1 MNRQE
6 KMRAI
11 YSEIFREPAL
21 TASGRRSEHYQQI
34 LEENSLRYIELLQ
47 DLQELEDLFFIEGEV
62 EA

>member
-6 KMRAI
+6 RMRKI
-11 YSEIFREPAL
+11 YSEIFKEPAL
-21 TASGRRSEHYQQI
+21 TASGKRSEHYQQI

-47 DLQELEDLFFIEGEV
+47 DLQELENIYFNEGEV